1 VSVTFNGTSKLII
14 VDDDVT
20 ELTVKEMYSAW
31 KDWVLTDDN
40 SKYAQAF
47 AAIGGDSLPGGR
59 FLGTT
64 YFLENGWKIRPYE
77 GNHVFTLIGN
87 LYDRG
92 GGNPFVSTVGEFN
105 VLINLTT
112 SNLVDTISTGGSSGS
127 VTNTDIQNIASNTA
141 TRVWDKAVSQITTAN
156 TIGTHVK
163 DKLLQ
168 KTQFLGLKD

>member
-1 VSVTFNGTSKLII
+1 MSVTFDGTNKLVII
-14 VDDDVT
+14 DDGIT

-77 GNHVFTLIGN
+77 GDHVFTLLGN

-92 GGNPFVSTVGEFN
+92 GGNPFVSTVGSYN

-112 SNLVDTISTGGSSGS
+112 SNLIDTVSTGGSSGG

-141 TRVWDKAVSQITTAN
+141 TKVWDKATSQITTAN
-156 TIGTHVK
+156 TIGTHIK

-168 KTQFLGLKD
+168 KSQFLGLKD